1 VIPFSLVDTMDS
13 KSARELENESMRRAV
28 MIIGVLAVG
37 LTIGGYVFFNGERK
51 VPVRYRSAMVERG
64 PVISLVTATGM
75 INPVVSVQVGTQ
87 VSGMIKSLHADFNS
101 VVKAGDIVAA
111 IDPEPFK
118 ARRDQAAS
126 NLEMSKANVA
136 RAKTDLAQRKRE
148 LDRVKSL
155 VAQQFVSQNDVDVAA
170 TNLQAA
176 EAQVNVAGA
185 QVRQAEA
192 ALSAAE
198 LDLKYTVI
206 RSPVNGIVVARN
218 VEVGQTIAASFATPN
233 LFLIAL
239 DLTKMQVD
247 TNVSES
253 DIGGIT
259 EGKEATFTVDA
270 YPGYQFAGTIRQVR
284 LAPINV
290 QNVVTYNVVVNVD
303 NQDLRLKPGMTAN
316 VSIVV
321 AQRDAVLKV
330 PNAALRFTPPTAGQA
345 DRSSPSGK
353 PSKGNGVEQAAGAG
367 RSATALSRTIWKQG
381 PSGELESMQVQTGI
395 SDGLATEIV
404 SEELSEGAL
413 VVVGI
418 DRPKGDRSGSDLPP
432 GFGSGGQRG
441 SSRNRRM

>member
-1 VIPFSLVDTMDS
+1 
-13 KSARELENESMRRAV
+13 MRRAIL
-28 MIIGVLAVG
+28 IISVLAVG
-37 LTIGGYVFFNGERK
+37 LAIGGYVFFNGERK
-51 VPVRYRSAMVERG
+51 APVRYRSAAVERG
-64 PVISLVTATGM
+64 PVISLVTATGT

-101 VVKAGDIVAA
+101 VVKAGDIVAV
-111 IDPEPFK
+111 IDSEPLR

-126 NLEMSKANVA
+126 NLDMSKANTA
-136 RAKTDLAQRKRE
+136 RARTDLAQRKRE
-148 LDRVKSL
+148 VDRVKSL
-155 VAQQFVSQNDVDVAA
+155 VAQQFVSQNDVDVAV
-170 TNLQAA
+170 TNFQAA
-176 EAQVNVAGA
+176 EAQMNVSAA
-185 QVRQAEA
+185 QVKQAEA
-192 ALSAAE
+192 ALNAVE
-198 LDLKYTVI
+198 LELKYTVI

-270 YPGYQFAGTIRQVR
+270 YPGYQFSGTIRQVR
-284 LAPINV
+284 LSPINV

-330 PNAALRFTPPTAGQA
+330 PNAALRFTPPTSGQV
-345 DRSSPSGK
+345 DRAKLGSK
-353 PSKGNGVEQAAGAG
+353 PTKEKGAEPLAGAG
-367 RSATALSRTIWKQG
+367 RGTQAPSRTVWKQG
-381 PSGELESMQVQTGI
+381 STGELEPIHVQMGI
-395 SDGLATEIV
+395 SDGVVTEIL
-404 SEELSEGAL
+404 SEELAEGTL

-418 DRPKGDRSGSDLPP
+418 ERPKGERGGSDLPP

-441 SSRNRRM
+441 SPRNRGM

>member
-1 VIPFSLVDTMDS
+1 
-13 KSARELENESMRRAV
+13 MRRAIL
-28 MIIGVLAVG
+28 IICVLAIG
-37 LTIGGYVFFNGERK
+37 LTIAGYVFFNGERK
-51 VPVRYRSAMVERG
+51 APVRYRSAEVERG
-64 PVISLVTATGM
+64 LIISLVTATGT

-101 VVKAGDIVAA
+101 VVKAGDVVAV
-111 IDPEPFK
+111 IDPEPIR

-148 LDRVKSL
+148 LDRVQSL
-155 VAQQFVSQNDVDVAA
+155 VAQQFVSQNDVDVAV
-170 TNLQAA
+170 TNFQAA
-176 EAQVNVAGA
+176 EAQVNVVGA
-185 QVRQAEA
+185 QVKQAEA
-192 ALSAAE
+192 ALNAVE

-270 YPGYQFAGTIRQVR
+270 YPGYQFSGTIRQVR

-321 AQRDAVLKV
+321 AQRDAVLRV
-330 PNAALRFTPPTAGQA
+330 PNAALRFTPPTSSLA
-345 DRSSPSGK
+345 DRAKSGVQPIK
-353 PSKGNGVEQAAGAG
+353 EKGANQAAGAG
-367 RSATALSRTIWKQG
+367 RVAMMPSHTVWKQE
-381 PSGELESMQVQTGI
+381 PSGELELIHVQTGI
-395 SDGLATEIV
+395 SDGLVTEIL
-404 SEELSEGAL
+404 SEELPEGTL

-418 DRPKGDRSGSDLPP
+418 ERPKGDRSGSELPP

-441 SSRNRRM
+441 SSRNRGM

>member
-1 VIPFSLVDTMDS
+1 
-13 KSARELENESMRRAV
+13 LEKVSMRRAILI
-28 MIIGVLAVG
+28 MSVLAVG
-37 LTIGGYVFFNGERK
+37 LAIGGYVFFNGERK
-51 VPVRYRSAMVERG
+51 APVRYRSAAVERG
-64 PVISLVTATGM
+64 PVISLVTATGT

-101 VVKAGDIVAA
+101 VVKAGDIVAV
-111 IDPEPFK
+111 IDPEPLR

-126 NLEMSKANVA
+126 NLDMSKANVA
-136 RAKTDLAQRKRE
+136 RARTDLAQRKRE

-155 VAQQFVSQNDVDVAA
+155 IAQEFVSQNDVDVAA
-170 TNLQAA
+170 TNFQAA
-176 EAQVNVAGA
+176 EAQMNVAGA
-185 QVRQAEA
+185 QVKQAEA
-192 ALSAAE
+192 ALNAVE
-198 LDLKYTVI
+198 LELKYTVI

-259 EGKEATFTVDA
+259 EGREATFTVDA
-270 YPGYQFAGTIRQVR
+270 YPGYPFSGTIRQVR

-290 QNVVTYNVVVNVD
+290 QNVVTYNVVVSVD

-330 PNAALRFTPPTAGQA
+330 PNAALRFTPPTAGHA
-345 DRSSPSGK
+345 DRSTSSGT
-353 PSKGNGVEQAAGAG
+353 PSKGKGVEQAAGAG
-367 RSATALSRTIWKQG
+367 RGATALSRTIWKQG
-381 PSGELESMQVQTGI
+381 ASGELESMQVQTGI

-404 SEELSEGAL
+404 SEGLSEGAL

-418 DRPKGDRSGSDLPP
+418 ERPKGDRSGSDLPP

-441 SSRNRRM
+441 SSRNRGM

>member
-1 VIPFSLVDTMDS
+1 
-13 KSARELENESMRRAV
+13 MRRAFLIV
-28 MIIGVLAVG
+28 VVLVIGLA
-37 LTIGGYVFFNGERK
+37 IGGYVFFNGERK
-51 VPVRYRSAMVERG
+51 APVRYRTAAVERG
-64 PVISLVTATGM
+64 PVISLVTATGT

-87 VSGMIKSLHADFNS
+87 VSGMIKTLHADFNS
-101 VVKAGDIVAA
+101 VVKTGDIVAV
-111 IDPEPFK
+111 IDPEPFR
-118 ARRDQAAS
+118 ARRDQATS

-155 VAQQFVSQNDVDVAA
+155 VAQQFVSENDVDVAA
-170 TNLQAA
+170 TNFQAA

-185 QVRQAEA
+185 QVKQAEA
-192 ALSAAE
+192 ALNSAE
-198 LDLKYTVI
+198 LELKYTVI

-239 DLTKMQVD
+239 DLTKMQAD

-270 YPGYQFAGTIRQVR
+270 YPGYQFSGTIRQVR

-290 QNVVTYNVVVNVD
+290 QNVVTYNVVVAVD

-321 AQRDAVLKV
+321 AQRESVLKV
-330 PNAALRFTPPTAGQA
+330 PNAALRFTPPSQSQA
-345 DRSSPSGK
+345 DRSGHGAK
-353 PSKGNGVEQAAGAG
+353 PATIKGPEQTGGAG
-367 RSATALSRTIWKQG
+367 RGTTPPTRTIWKQG
-381 PSGELESMQVQTGI
+381 PAGELESTVVQTGI
-395 SDGLATEIV
+395 SDGVATEIL
-404 SEELSEGAL
+404 SEDLSEGTL
-413 VVVGI
+413 VVIGI
-418 DRPKGDRSGSDLPP
+418 DRPKGERAASDLPP
-432 GFGSGGQRG
+432 GFGSGGQKG
-441 SSRNRRM
+441 SSRTRGM

>member
-1 VIPFSLVDTMDS
+1 
-13 KSARELENESMRRAV
+13 MRRAIL
-28 MIIGVLAVG
+28 IISVLAVG

-51 VPVRYRSAMVERG
+51 TPVRYRSAAVERG
-64 PVISLVTATGM
+64 PVISLVTATGT

-101 VVKAGDIVAA
+101 VVKAGDIVAV
-111 IDPEPFK
+111 IDPEPLR

-126 NLEMSKANVA
+126 NLDMSKANVA
-136 RAKTDLAQRKRE
+136 RARTDLAQRMRE

-155 VAQQFVSQNDVDVAA
+155 VAQQFVSQNDVDVAV
-170 TNLQAA
+170 TNFQAA
-176 EAQVNVAGA
+176 EAQMNVAAA
-185 QVRQAEA
+185 QVKQAEA
-192 ALSAAE
+192 ALNAVE
-198 LDLKYTVI
+198 LELKYTVI

-270 YPGYQFAGTIRQVR
+270 YPGYQFSGTIRQVR

-330 PNAALRFTPPTAGQA
+330 PNAALRFTPPTSGQVDRTKLGGTPTKEKGVAQVAGG
-345 DRSSPSGK
+345 GK
-353 PSKGNGVEQAAGAG
+353 GAIA
-367 RSATALSRTIWKQG
+367 SSRTVWQQG
-381 PSGELESMQVQTGI
+381 LSGELEPIHVHTGI
-395 SDGLATEIV
+395 SDGVVTEIL
-404 SEELSEGAL
+404 SEELSEGTL

-418 DRPKGDRSGSDLPP
+418 ERPKGDRGGSDLPP

-441 SSRNRRM
+441 SSRNRGM

>member
-1 VIPFSLVDTMDS
+1 
-13 KSARELENESMRRAV
+13 MRRAIL
-28 MIIGVLAVG
+28 IISVLAIG
-37 LTIGGYVFFNGERK
+37 LAIGGYVFFNGERK
-51 VPVRYRSAMVERG
+51 APVRYRTAAVERG
-64 PVISLVTATGM
+64 PVISLVTATGT

-101 VVKAGDIVAA
+101 VVKAGDIVAV
-111 IDPEPFK
+111 IDPEPLR

-126 NLEMSKANVA
+126 NLEMSKANTA
-136 RAKTDLAQRKRE
+136 RARTDLAQRKRE

-155 VAQQFVSQNDVDVAA
+155 VAQQFVSQNDVDVAV
-170 TNLQAA
+170 TNSQAA
-176 EAQVNVAGA
+176 EAQMNVAAA
-185 QVRQAEA
+185 QVKQAEA
-192 ALSAAE
+192 ALNAVE
-198 LDLKYTVI
+198 LELKYTVI

-270 YPGYQFAGTIRQVR
+270 YPGYQFSGTIRQVR
-284 LAPINV
+284 LSPINV

-330 PNAALRFTPPTAGQA
+330 PNAALRFTPPTSGQA
-345 DRSSPSGK
+345 DRTKLGGK
-353 PSKGNGVEQAAGAG
+353 PTKEKGAEPSAGGARGTQAP
-367 RSATALSRTIWKQG
+367 SRTVWRQG
-381 PSGELESMQVQTGI
+381 ATGELEPTHVQMGI
-395 SDGLATEIV
+395 SDGVVTEIL
-404 SEELSEGAL
+404 SEELSEGTL

-418 DRPKGDRSGSDLPP
+418 DRPKGERGGSDLPP

-441 SSRNRRM
+441 SQRNRGM

>member
-1 VIPFSLVDTMDS
+1 
-13 KSARELENESMRRAV
+13 MRRAV
-28 MIIGVLAVG
+28 LIISVLAVG
-37 LTIGGYVFFNGERK
+37 LAIGGYVFFNGERK
-51 VPVRYRSAMVERG
+51 VPVRYRSAAVERG
-64 PVISLVTATGM
+64 PVISLVTATGT

-101 VVKAGDIVAA
+101 VVKAGDIVAV
-111 IDPEPFK
+111 IDPEPLK

-136 RAKTDLAQRKRE
+136 RARTDLAQRKRE

-155 VAQQFVSQNDVDVAA
+155 VAQEFVSQNDVDVAV
-170 TNLQAA
+170 TNFQAA
-176 EAQVNVAGA
+176 EAQMNVAGA
-185 QVRQAEA
+185 QVKQAEA
-192 ALSAAE
+192 ALNAVE
-198 LDLKYTVI
+198 LELKYTVI

-270 YPGYQFAGTIRQVR
+270 YPGYPFSGTIRQVR

-290 QNVVTYNVVVNVD
+290 QNVVTYNVVVSVD

-330 PNAALRFTPPTAGQA
+330 PNAALRFTPPTGVSQA
-345 DRSSPSGK
+345 DRSTPGGK
-353 PSKGNGVEQAAGAG
+353 PTKEKGAAQAAGIGKGTMAP
-367 RSATALSRTIWKQG
+367 RRTVWTQG
-381 PSGELESMQVQTGI
+381 PSGELDPIQVQTGI
-395 SDGLATEIV
+395 SDGLATEIL

-418 DRPKGDRSGSDLPP
+418 DRPKGDRGGSDLPP
-432 GFGSGGQRG
+432 GFGSGAQRG
-441 SSRNRRM
+441 SSRNRGM